1 MKKSYAGIDVELDDN
16 GYLKD
21 PGVWSPEISFL
32 LASEEGIKLT
42 ERHLLVLSYLRKL
55 YFAGESLSIR
65 KINHSGIVTLKE
77 FYSLFPGAPLKKSCR
92 IAGLPDPGS
101 CV

>member
-1 MKKSYAGIDVELDDN
+1 MKKSYAGIDVELDVN
-16 GYLKD
+16 GYLTD
-21 PGVWSPEISFL
+21 PYVWSPEIAIE
-32 LASEEGIKLT
+32 LAWEDGIELT
-42 ERHLLVLSYLRKL
+42 ERHLLILSYLRIN
-55 YFAGESLSIR
+55 YFIGESLSIR

>member
-1 MKKSYAGIDVELDDN
+1 MIKSYAGIDVEIDEN

-21 PGVWSPEISFL
+21 PDIWSHDISLL
-32 LASEEGIKLT
+32 LASEEGIDLT
-42 ERHLLVLSYLRKL
+42 DRHHLVLSYLRKL
-55 YFAGESLSIR
+55 YYAGESLSIR